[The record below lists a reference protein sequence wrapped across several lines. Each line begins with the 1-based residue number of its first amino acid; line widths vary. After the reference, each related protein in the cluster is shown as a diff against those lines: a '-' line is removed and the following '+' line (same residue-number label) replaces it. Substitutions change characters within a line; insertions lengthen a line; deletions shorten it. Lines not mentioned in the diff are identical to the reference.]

1 METQNLSNPTS
12 TVLSDEDKNWAMFA
26 HLCTF
31 IAAIIPMANVI
42 GPIVI
47 RMTRGKE
54 SAFVKNHANTVL
66 NFQITFFLLAIVC
79 IPVMLVPMIFIE
91 KSGLFAIPMVIGV
104 VAILAMAICSIVFS
118 IIGAI
123 RARDGREYSYPLSLR
138 ILK

>member
-1 METQNLSNPTS
+1 METQNLTNPTS

-31 IAAIIPMANVI
+31 IATVIPMANII

-54 SAFVKNHANTVL
+54 SAFVKKHANTVL
-66 NFQITFFLLAIVC
+66 NFQITFFLFAIVC
-79 IPVMLVPMIFIE
+79 VPVMLVPMIFIE
-91 KSGLFAIPMVIGV
+91 KSGFFAIPMAIGALAL
-104 VAILAMAICSIVFS
+104 VALGICSIVFS

-123 RARDGREYSYPLSLR
+123 RARDGREYTYPLSLP